1 MDVLTKLRNTVSNT
15 ITNTVHNTAYGL
27 SQLSSVLPGN
37 PVTREFEVTAHI
49 ASAGPGLLWKIY
61 NGYKKSTKQAAAIFV
76 FEKRILERWSSKTD
90 RELVLETLKRGI
102 MQLTKLR
109 HPQILTVQHPLEE
122 SRDSLAFATEPV
134 FASLANALGNMENV
148 PQPLPSNLRN
158 YKLLDIEIRYGLL
171 QLGEGLA
178 FLHGDV
184 KLLHRN
190 LCPESIVINSHG
202 VWKVFGFDFCALN
215 QNIDSK
221 QPSWSY
227 TEYDPTT
234 PSVTYPQLDYQ
245 APECILA
252 SSNSPSSD
260 IFSLGMLIYVIHSPD
275 SRPLHESQNDLSRC
289 KRFLENFKGSAVSSK
304 LFSVPENLRDTTK
317 LMLSHSP
324 ELRPDPHQFIKIEY
338 FMDIGVK
345 TLNYL
350 DKLFQWDNLQKS
362 QFYKGL
368 PKVLKQIPHRVILH
382 RVLPSLYKE
391 LVNPPMIPFVL
402 PSILQVMESCEVEEF
417 REHILPNLKPVLA
430 LEDPPQISLV
440 LMQQVNLL
448 LKLCPADV
456 IKSDIVPMLTR
467 ALESGWEQLQE
478 LCLTALPNIVNMIEG
493 PVMKNAILPRIKKI
507 CLNKKNHSSVTL
519 GIRVNCLLCLAKML
533 PSFDR
538 WLVYDEILPLLQEI
552 PQTREPAILMA
563 VIGIYRLLLT
573 HSKMG
578 ISKEILATKV
588 LPFLLPLCVEQ
599 NLSSSQFETLSTLV
613 IDMINRVT
621 TEHREALKQLD
632 AVRRETQQFEKEL
645 SATTQITFPESNI
658 LSDIDVTQQKSS
670 TNVLKQSIV
679 IENGLTMEEK
689 LRLAKQQETHQR
701 LQSQESLTPKAI
713 SSTSKAQPK
722 DLTATL
728 MKNNLDKLNLSAS
741 KSQNSQPNYIG
752 PNLNTTWNNHN
763 ANQLNSQLL
772 TSSMSSQMMNW
783 TAKNA
788 ASPINW
794 NSAQTSWNMMTSPNN
809 LKSSWASQ
817 AEFTKIAEYGSKVNS
832 EILQPMAPQPPNLQT
847 QAKNNLSNQDI
858 MDLLSTSRSI
868 ANINE
873 PILLKVIV
881 PASHVALSGDLTIFI
896 LESSQE
902 KFSTVPNEIEETEKD
917 ITEENTTESFHS
929 ITENPLVLRV
939 LFLNGLKSELIGEF
953 PLDTLPDKGENVT
966 LTIPCG
972 YFSRGGTYT
981 LQLEYKFSTVPSKIT
996 DIADLSTIQMS
1007 NALDVKWP
1015 TPSLFLERQ
1024 RFTTY
1029 PNVPI
1034 SVTLRYNEIFCEPSE
1049 NVPAAAY
1056 TLQLIYCGSSTVA
1069 CDPQNK
1075 SRVQVLYH
1083 EEIKGFPKQKHIIL
1097 HCEYFGLAGDYA
1109 IRLKASPDNPNAPT
1123 TSAYIKVDW
1132 SEEFVFSVHA
1142 RSIYPCEGSR
1152 GISVIFEY
1160 PSCRLQGDRVRVY
1173 GRLRANV
1180 QSLAPPSTLHY
1191 IAELK
1196 AVPGKHTL
1204 TFECDIFKE
1213 KFIEYCFVYVSQA
1226 ITGAMAEV
1234 KLSCI
1239 PTFPFKEN
1247 DAGGWGSWSPWT
1259 PCSSSCIGGIRNRY
1273 RFCDNPPPRYDT
1285 KFCQGKAI
1293 ETESCGGSLWLGLR
1307 DAWNMADW
1315 DCHHGA
1321 ELAAIRPEVT
1331 AQIGVKCRCGCLI
1344 ALSEETSRKILAAN
1358 TQACPGRSF
1367 WLVEAR
1373 PNFVVRL
1380 HVDQA
1385 RFPCPGQYFRVRDG
1399 DSLSANLLTDIAF
1412 DKSLPPTRTVIS
1424 TGEHLLL
1431 EFFSDEITTAG
1442 ESCVGGFLAHAVII
1456 YKPREGNETLMSVP
1470 FKHNSTSVVGEWIFW
1485 MTPAHL
1491 VAASLLMLIF
1501 FVSISL
1507 ALQFAFKYRKY
1518 HIAEDLD
1525 TLSEYSVCSD
1535 SGPCTVRREKTLS
1548 SATLISEVVSL
1559 VRLSRRGTPNHTKL
1573 ESTSC
1578 GAEEDYDSSETQAEY
1593 EDETTAKSGTLKLN
1607 DSEASGSQNTIVS
1620 SKDITESV
1628 SFMSNIVFV
1637 GQPEVK
1643 YARPVKLRKLG
1654 SQSPTFDQD
1663 STTIDESKIQIT
1675 SDDSTKNAKLRHY
1688 DPSNVLQGKEF
1699 SPVRM
1704 YSNVPTLRTG
1714 KETKDRRNRE
1724 RLLHGPG
1731 SEYSLINHDMD
1742 LELDYYD
1749 YNVANAGAV
1758 PGSYLGMDPA
1768 FLVWIPPLLSS
1779 DSDIIP
1785 MENID
1790 GRLMEGQLGKEGLVL
1805 DTEGA
1810 TLTPSEYRKMKLL
1823 RAGESKSNLG
1833 HSPNAEQLKEDSLKK
1848 CDSKGNI
1855 LSDEDSYDGKEM
1867 LIERL
1872 LPIHRILEDSRIRVS
1887 EESLSGQAIRERMIL
1902 QNIIP
1907 NRLYDNATSISKSES
1922 DISTEKTAD
1931 QSSGE
1936 HKQANLPNSSKDNNR
1951 VGITNVNNVDNSIPQ
1966 VEDKDKNI
1974 KSPLSVKRNRPD
1986 ASYSKLLSY
1995 VGYKPKVSTVQDDK
2009 KKNDELIDG
2018 NIQKNEQNTDKTKDK
2033 EKSKSLLSNLDL
2045 TNVMQYK
2052 YKDFTHFTKPCE
2064 NKNNLDIV
2072 NIPMMELSRG
2082 CLKSPVKVHKQVDKK
2097 RIVVPQEEILSPDY
2111 GVETDMKDES
2121 HESFY
2126 DLIRES
2132 ENEIKYADEDDE
2144 YIDNK
2149 AST

>member
-1 MDVLTKLRNTVSNT
+1 MTWSFEWSTLGVL
-15 ITNTVHNTAYGL
+15 I
-27 SQLSSVLPGN
+27 
-37 PVTREFEVTAHI
+37 
-49 ASAGPGLLWKIY
+49 
-61 NGYKKSTKQAAAIFV
+61 
-76 FEKRILERWSSKTD
+76 
-90 RELVLETLKRGI
+90 
-102 MQLTKLR
+102 
-109 HPQILTVQHPLEE
+109 
-122 SRDSLAFATEPV
+122 
-134 FASLANALGNMENV
+134 
-148 PQPLPSNLRN
+148 
-158 YKLLDIEIRYGLL
+158 
-171 QLGEGLA
+171 
-178 FLHGDV
+178 
-184 KLLHRN
+184 
-190 LCPESIVINSHG
+190 
-202 VWKVFGFDFCALN
+202 
-215 QNIDSK
+215 
-221 QPSWSY
+221 
-227 TEYDPTT
+227 
-234 PSVTYPQLDYQ
+234 
-245 APECILA
+245 
-252 SSNSPSSD
+252 
-260 IFSLGMLIYVIHSPD
+260 
-275 SRPLHESQNDLSRC
+275 
-289 KRFLENFKGSAVSSK
+289 
-304 LFSVPENLRDTTK
+304 
-317 LMLSHSP
+317 
-324 ELRPDPHQFIKIEY
+324 
-338 FMDIGVK
+338 
-345 TLNYL
+345 
-350 DKLFQWDNLQKS
+350 
-362 QFYKGL
+362 
-368 PKVLKQIPHRVILH
+368 
-382 RVLPSLYKE
+382 
-391 LVNPPMIPFVL
+391 
-402 PSILQVMESCEVEEF
+402 
-417 REHILPNLKPVLA
+417 
-430 LEDPPQISLV
+430 
-440 LMQQVNLL
+440 LL
-448 LKLCPADV
+448 L
-456 IKSDIVPMLTR
+456 
-467 ALESGWEQLQE
+467 
-478 LCLTALPNIVNMIEG
+478 
-493 PVMKNAILPRIKKI
+493 
-507 CLNKKNHSSVTL
+507 LNC
-519 GIRVNCLLCLAKML
+519 G
-533 PSFDR
+533 
-538 WLVYDEILPLLQEI
+538 
-552 PQTREPAILMA
+552 
-563 VIGIYRLLLT
+563 
-573 HSKMG
+573 
-578 ISKEILATKV
+578 
-588 LPFLLPLCVEQ
+588 
-599 NLSSSQFETLSTLV
+599 
-613 IDMINRVT
+613 
-621 TEHREALKQLD
+621 
-632 AVRRETQQFEKEL
+632 
-645 SATTQITFPESNI
+645 
-658 LSDIDVTQQKSS
+658 
-670 TNVLKQSIV
+670 
-679 IENGLTMEEK
+679 
-689 LRLAKQQETHQR
+689 
-701 LQSQESLTPKAI
+701 
-713 SSTSKAQPK
+713 
-722 DLTATL
+722 
-728 MKNNLDKLNLSAS
+728 
-741 KSQNSQPNYIG
+741 
-752 PNLNTTWNNHN
+752 
-763 ANQLNSQLL
+763 
-772 TSSMSSQMMNW
+772 
-783 TAKNA
+783 
-788 ASPINW
+788 
-794 NSAQTSWNMMTSPNN
+794 
-809 LKSSWASQ
+809 
-817 AEFTKIAEYGSKVNS
+817 
-832 EILQPMAPQPPNLQT
+832 
-847 QAKNNLSNQDI
+847 
-858 MDLLSTSRSI
+858 TSRSI
-868 ANINE
+868 ASINE
-873 PILLKVIV
+873 PPILLKVIV
-881 PASHVALSGDLTIFI
+881 PASHVALSGDLTILI

-902 KFSTVPNEIEETEKD
+902 RFSTIPNEIQTDEKE
-917 ITEENTTESFHS
+917 IVEENTTEIFLD
-929 ITENPLVLRV
+929 NPLILRV
-939 LFLNGLKSELIGEF
+939 LFLNGLTSELIGEF
-953 PLDTLPDKGENVT
+953 PLDTLPEKGENVT

-981 LQLEYKFSTVPSKIT
+981 LQLQYKFSKVPSKIT

-1034 SVTLRYNEIFCEPSE
+1034 SATLRYKEIFCEPSE
-1049 NVPAAAY
+1049 KVPAAAY

-1083 EEIKGFPKQKHIIL
+1083 EEIKGFPTEKHIIL

-1109 IRLKASPDNPNAPT
+1109 IRLKASPANPNAPT

-1152 GISVIFEY
+1152 GVPVIFEY

-1285 KFCQGKAI
+1285 KFCQGKAV

-1307 DAWNMADW
+1307 DTWNMADW
-1315 DCHHGA
+1315 DCHHGT

-1344 ALSEETSRKILAAN
+1344 TLGEVTSRKILAAN

-1373 PNFVVRL
+1373 QNFVVRL

-1385 RFPCPGQYFRVRDG
+1385 QFPCPGQYFRVRDG

-1412 DKSLPPTRTVIS
+1412 DKSIPSTRTIIS

-1431 EFFSDEITTAG
+1431 EFFSDEITAAG

-1456 YKPREGNETLMSVP
+1456 YKPRERNDTLMSVP

-1501 FVSISL
+1501 FISISL

-1525 TLSEYSVCSD
+1525 NLSEYSVCSD
-1535 SGPCTVRREKTLS
+1535 SGPNTVRREKTLS

-1559 VRLSRRGTPNHTKL
+1559 VRLSRRGTPNHMKL

-1593 EDETTAKSGTLKLN
+1593 EDETTARSGTLKLN

-1643 YARPVKLRKLG
+1643 YARPVKLRTIGL
-1654 SQSPTFDQD
+1654 QSPTFDQD
-1663 STTIDESKIQIT
+1663 SIADESKIQIA
-1675 SDDSTKNAKLRHY
+1675 SDDSTNNGKLCQY
-1688 DPSNVLQGKEF
+1688 DPSNVLRGKEF

-1731 SEYSLINHDMD
+1731 SEYSITNPEMD

-1749 YNVANAGAV
+1749 YNVANAGAA

-1785 MENID
+1785 MENVD
-1790 GRLMEGQLGKEGLVL
+1790 SRLMMEGQLGREGLVL
-1805 DTEGA
+1805 GTEGA
-1810 TLTPSEYRKMKLL
+1810 TLTPSEYRRMKML
-1823 RAGESKSNLG
+1823 RPGESKSNLG
-1833 HSPNAEQLKEDSLKK
+1833 ICPNTEQNQGDTLKK
-1848 CDSKGNI
+1848 CESKGNF

-1887 EESLSGQAIRERMIL
+1887 EESLSSQAFRDRTIL

-1907 NRLYDNATSISKSES
+1907 NRLYDNNSTSISKSES
-1922 DISTEKTAD
+1922 NVSPEKIVD
-1931 QSSGE
+1931 QSLVE
-1936 HKQANLPNSSKDNNR
+1936 QKQANLPNSSKGNNR
-1951 VGITNVNNVDNSIPQ
+1951 SGITNVNSVDNNVVQ
-1966 VEDKDKNI
+1966 VEDKDKNVI

-1986 ASYSKLLSY
+1986 GSYSKLLSY
-1995 VGYKPKVSTVQDDK
+1995 VGYKPKSSSTVQTDE
-2009 KKNDELIDG
+2009 KKNDELIVG
-2018 NIQKNEQNTDKTKDK
+2018 NENNSEQNTNDNAKDN

-2052 YKDFTHFTKPCE
+2052 YKDFTNFTQPCE
-2064 NKNNLDIV
+2064 NNKHLDIV
-2072 NIPMMELSRG
+2072 NIPMTELSRG
-2082 CLKSPVKVHKQVDKK
+2082 CMKSPVKVHKQVDKK

-2149 AST
+2149 VST